1 MSKLR
6 DLFHRAVSP
15 GSSSSSKRNKSTS
28 PDASPSA
35 RQTTTSTRQPDS
47 ADNDPNG
54 VASRIQRLSISSRP
68 STEHTIPRKPV
79 PNEDEP
85 RSSIDAE
92 EPTPEPQARHTSLP
106 AASQSLKDKLKG
118 KLNLENKTETIIHE
132 TVAPAVTHESVE
144 VRKHE
149 IRHEVIDREIHTHEV
164 HHRVLPVIDVQVLP
178 AKHYVPGP
186 DGRLVQILESQIPG
200 RTAANQ
206 SWVIAETVS
215 KTKPD
220 VTQPRKFTA
229 RTFGEA
235 DADVPEY
242 VDANGIR
249 QSKTTW
255 IHPPEI
261 ETGGEKTGQTVPFYF
276 GTEKD
281 GLRS

>member
-6 DLFHRAVSP
+6 DLLHRAVSP

-28 PDASPSA
+28 PDSLPQ
-35 RQTTTSTRQPDS
+35 RTTSTRQPDS
-47 ADNDPNG
+47 TDNDPNA
-54 VASRIQRLSISSRP
+54 VASRIQRLSIGSRS

-79 PNEDEP
+79 PDEAES
-85 RSSIDAE
+85 RSSVDAE
-92 EPTPEPQARHTSLP
+92 TTTPETHTRHTSLP

-118 KLNLENKTETIIHE
+118 KLNLENKTDTTIHE
-132 TVAPAVTHESVE
+132 TVAPAVTHETVE

-186 DGRLVQILESQIPG
+186 DGRLIQVPESQIPG

-220 VTQPRKFTA
+220 VTQPRQFTA
-229 RTFGEA
+229 RAFGEA

-242 VDANGIR
+242 VDADGVK

-281 GLRS
+281 GLRL